1 MQHSQMPFCEVVN
14 NLVCVTGYDIPSFP
28 LLIGNQMCAFCERNT
43 HASTWGVLCQTV
55 LLSWLPF
62 SSFLSIRGI
71 PKNFG
76 CFSTTYSEK
85 QMKVYET
92 QRDSNPLDMFT
103 FFFFFFFYYTQQLVG
118 LELEPFHHGEFWSL
132 TSVLLQLT
140 HQKRPSGGVGWGLFV
155 SFHSVLFFELGFQ
168 VF

>member
-103 FFFFFFFYYTQQLVG
+103 FFFFFFLLYSTVGGSRVGAFSSWRVLVSDVSVVTANSPEKAIRWCG
-118 LELEPFHHGEFWSL
+118 L
-132 TSVLLQLT
+132 
-140 HQKRPSGGVGWGLFV
+140 GLFV

>member
-1 MQHSQMPFCEVVN
+1 MQHSQLPFCEVVN

-55 LLSWLPF
+55 LQSWLPF
-62 SSFLSIRGI
+62 SSFLSVRGI
-71 PKNFG
+71 PKNFE

-92 QRDSNPLDMFT
+92 QRDSNPLEVFT
-103 FFFFFFFYYTQQLVG
+103 FFFNYTQQLVG
-118 LELEPFHHGEFWSL
+118 LELEPFHHGEFWFL

-155 SFHSVLFFELGFQ
+155 SFCSVLFFELGFQ